1 MSKITLRFGG
11 DIIEVKEK
19 VKYLGVI
26 LDRELL
32 WTDQVVGRIN
42 LAKQCSDRLL
52 CATKTA

>member
-32 WTDQVVGRIN
+32 WTDQVVG
-42 LAKQCSDRLL
+42 
-52 CATKTA
+52 